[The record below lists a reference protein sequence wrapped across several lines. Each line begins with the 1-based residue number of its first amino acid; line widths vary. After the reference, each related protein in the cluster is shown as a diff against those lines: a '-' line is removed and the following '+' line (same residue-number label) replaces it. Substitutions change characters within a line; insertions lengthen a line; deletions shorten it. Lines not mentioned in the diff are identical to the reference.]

1 MPIAALSPRS
11 GTVARVQGTVAL
23 ITGASRGI
31 GRATAVRLA
40 AAGVDVVVNYHGRAD
55 SSQPDAIAETLALA
69 ANHGVRAI
77 AIDADVSDPAAVSRM
92 VSEAERELGRI
103 DVLVSNAGIER
114 AAPLGL
120 TTDDAWGETL
130 AVNLTGQFLVVKE
143 VARGMCERRRGKIV
157 TVASELAL
165 VGRAGSAA
173 YCASK
178 AGVIGLTK
186 ALAREL
192 APDGILVNCVAPGP
206 TDTDL
211 LPASERTAELIA
223 KIPLGRIGTP
233 DEIASVIWFLVSPAN
248 TWMTGQVISPNGGA
262 VI

>member
-1 MPIAALSPRS
+1 MSAAQS
-11 GTVARVQGTVAL
+11 GRRATVAGMQETVAL

-40 AAGVDVVVNYHGRAD
+40 QAGVNIALNYHRAAD
-55 SSQPDAIAETLALA
+55 SAHPQAIAQTLNQIA
-69 ANHGVRAI
+69 ANKVRAI
-77 AIDADVSDPAAVSRM
+77 AIEADVSDPEAVAKM
-92 VSEAERELGRI
+92 VTEAEQELGPV
-103 DVLVSNAGIER
+103 DLLVTNAGIEH
-114 AAPLGL
+114 PGSLTE
-120 TTDDAWGETL
+120 TTDANWNHTL
-130 AVNLTGQFLVVKE
+130 AVNLTGQFLVIRH
-143 VARGMCERRRGKIV
+143 VALNMRTRKQGRIV

-165 VGRAGSAA
+165 TGRENMAA

-186 ALAREL
+186 SLAREL

-211 LPASERTAELIA
+211 LPTSERTPELLA

-233 DEIASVIWFLVSPAN
+233 QEIAETIWFLLSPAN
-248 TWMTGQVISPNGGA
+248 TWTTGQVVSPNGGV